1 MSIALPQI
9 IRTRPGRHR
18 PDTTTGH
25 PIPAA
30 ALIHRHHNRTAKDT
44 PAMMFDQITADTV
57 APILTAL
64 ETAVTDRDSYQA
76 TPSRDTLHA
85 HVRSA
90 ETLNDVVRSAGV
102 RHVQRL
108 DLAEMFRHG
117 AEFAE
122 LADQARTF
130 QTSH

>member
-18 PDTTTGH
+18 PDTTAGH

-30 ALIHRHHNRTAKDT
+30 ALIHRHHNRTTKDT
-44 PAMMFDQITADTV
+44 PAMFDQITADTA
-57 APILTAL
+57 APILSAL
-64 ETAVTDRDSYQA
+64 KAAVTARDSYKA

-85 HVRSA
+85 HVRSS
-90 ETLNDVVRSAGV
+90 ETLNEVIQSAGV
-102 RHVQRL
+102 RHTQRL

-117 AEFAE
+117 ASLAE
-122 LADQARTF
+122 LADQAHTF
-130 QTSH
+130 QTNH